1 MNTTMNP
8 NSPAAYS
15 ILNPNP
21 NTVNMDADGNIHIV
35 VRTEADAPYL
45 NVAQM
50 VDLAQQGYIT
60 LTRVDS
66 TSGLYAEYGRTA
78 VSYKIV

>member
-1 MNTTMNP
+1 MTTKMNP

-21 NTVNMDADGNIHIV
+21 NTVQYDAARN
-35 VRTEADAPYL
+35 VRILVHTEADSLYL

-50 VDLAQQGYIT
+50 VDLARQGYIKIT
-60 LTRVDS
+60 DVDS
-66 TSGLYAEYGRTA
+66 SALPGDYGRTA
-78 VSYKIV
+78 VSYKIL